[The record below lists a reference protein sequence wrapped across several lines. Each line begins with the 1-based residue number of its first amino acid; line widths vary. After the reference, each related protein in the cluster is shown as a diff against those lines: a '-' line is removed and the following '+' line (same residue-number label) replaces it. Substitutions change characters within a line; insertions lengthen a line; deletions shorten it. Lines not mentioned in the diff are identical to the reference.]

1 MIDNVVSINVDLA
14 VIKLFNQIHA
24 NTFSKSNDLV
34 NSVLVVNPSQE
45 RIQKEVLK
53 KLQGKDP
60 KLEQEAKRLMG
71 YNWKYNGIQNKLM
84 DFFRIRYHRCYCAF
98 RICRFFYCYRT
109 KSYECSTIT
118 RVSKIFLFR
127 IIFPQK

>member
-1 MIDNVVSINVDLA
+1 MVSINVDLA

-71 YNWKYNGIQNKLM
+71 YNWKYNGIQTNSWISFEYVIIDVTALFVYVGSSVDIGRSPMNVPRLPELVK
-84 DFFRIRYHRCYCAF
+84 FF
-98 RICRFFYCYRT
+98 FF
-109 KSYECSTIT
+109 E
-118 RVSKIFLFR
+118 
-127 IIFPQK
+127 